1 MSKFQ
6 ALADVIMH
14 QLFPSV
20 DMALRKGKHI
30 AKDDFDAY
38 DFLMDSNHLL
48 ELFYSKYGCQL
59 VYQNDGYF
67 YLLPS
72 GDQLGNRHL
81 TAGEMLVGQA
91 LTLLYFDPNSL
102 ARGGVVTK
110 EQVITRLVAVVGTEA
125 LVKIFHPRKKKYNEK
140 VMGDLIRAKL
150 ADSLRRLSALG
161 FVEALEDDRYKLKS
175 SLIRFAEPV
184 RSAGDTTEAL
194 EILIAKGEVRKIA
207 DQLQSDI
214 QAEEEAEDNEDEDED
229 ETEQEKQK
237 RLEKEKQ
244 LKLDLDQSQNDS
256 SQNDSSQND
265 SSQNDQ
271 PNQSAKK
278 TSKKTK
284 SESK

>member
-14 QLFPSV
+14 QLFPIV

-102 ARGGVVTK
+102 ARGGIVTK

-125 LVKIFHPRKKKYNEK
+125 LIKIFHPRKKKYNEK
-140 VMGDLIRAKL
+140 VMGDMIRAKL
-150 ADSLRRLSALG
+150 SDSLRRLSALG
-161 FVEALEDDRYKLKS
+161 FVEALDDDRYKLKS

-184 RSAGDTTEAL
+184 RSAGDTAQAL
-194 EILIAKGEVRKIA
+194 ETLIAKGEVRKIA

-214 QAEEEAEDNEDEDED
+214 QAEEEAEDVEEEEEE
-229 ETEQEKQK
+229 ETSQEREK
-237 RLEKEKQ
+237 RLLKEKQ
-244 LKLDLDQSQNDS
+244 LQLNLEQETQSEGQGI
-256 SQNDSSQND
+256 
-265 SSQNDQ
+265 
-271 PNQSAKK
+271 QSEGQGIQTSKK
-278 TSKKTK
+278 SKKTK